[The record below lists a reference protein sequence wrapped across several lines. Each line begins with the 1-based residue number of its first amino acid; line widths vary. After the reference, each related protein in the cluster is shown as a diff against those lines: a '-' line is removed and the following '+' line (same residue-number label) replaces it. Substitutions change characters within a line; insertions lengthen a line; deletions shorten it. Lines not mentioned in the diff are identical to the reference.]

1 MQQLQAV
8 ALASVSPQSA
18 VNLKNY
24 FEDCLNCYLYEV
36 IEVTEV
42 INTIYNEGPGRDA
55 LFEKLDGVFKDSP
68 NVRIIVFSE
77 PALSGMA
84 HLAHYEA
91 AKGDKEQHELFL
103 RHTVSILH
111 SRYKGKLVE
120 VHVPETSGGPFRKV
134 A

>member
-1 MQQLQAV
+1 MPQLQAV
-8 ALASVSPQSA
+8 ALTSVSLQSA
-18 VNLKNY
+18 GNLKSY

-36 IEVTEV
+36 IEVNEV

-55 LFEKLDGVFKDSP
+55 LFEKLDGLFKDSP
-68 NVRIIVFSE
+68 NVRIIIFSE
-77 PALSGMA
+77 PTLSGMA
-84 HLAHYEA
+84 NLTHYEA

-103 RHTVSILH
+103 RHAVSILH

-120 VHVPETSGGPFRKV
+120 VHVPETTGGSFKKV